1 MSDANLEAVLERLDR
16 MEQALLKLV
25 SLVEQQGLAPRQ
37 APPQAPQAAAAAAP
51 PPTPSH
57 EPPRIHVAP
66 LPGRPAMPHVA
77 SEPQPARAPQ
87 AESNLLDPWAH
98 LDITVPGP
106 EGTVDDVIARVFEAA
121 LESDPERTWAAL
133 TRLSHS
139 TQIVGPRAIDH
150 FKGFAWQRLRRNAR
164 GYLADP
170 NNPRTYQI
178 AYTDP
183 REPTGRENEVRC
195 FIRAGDNRMPVPLGL
210 ARDPVAQNAWRVT
223 MMSL

>member
-1 MSDANLEAVLERLDR
+1 MSDANLDAVLERLDR

-25 SLVEQQGLAPRQ
+25 SLVEAQGLAPRPV
-37 APPQAPQAAAAAAP
+37 APATAAAP
-51 PPTPSH
+51 AQAAPSH
-57 EPPRIHVAP
+57 EPPKIHVAP
-66 LPGRPAMPHVA
+66 LPGRAAMPHVA
-77 SEPQPARAPQ
+77 PEPTTVRSPQPAPG
-87 AESNLLDPWAH
+87 AEDPWAH
-98 LDITVPGP
+98 LDISVPGP

-133 TRLSHS
+133 ARLSHS

-183 REPTGRENEVRC
+183 REPTGRETEIRC

-210 ARDPVAQNAWRVT
+210 GRDPVAGNAWRVT